1 MRFTRSRL
9 AALMALASFA
19 LCVLVTAGSQGF
31 RIWLYEAT
39 GEESYFEGVKGVG
52 ALALLGLTGPR
63 PQLAPDAPLRQL
75 ATGPYG
81 ANVFLQLEADPEKVR
96 QSYQMLRDGGMTWA
110 RQQFPWEDIEIHAR
124 GDFEDRRNDPPRS
137 AWDKYDRIVQLA
149 EDHGVELL
157 VRLDDPP
164 DWAFADVAASGDKG
178 PPDDL
183 ADYGN
188 FVGQVVKRYC
198 GRVRYYQLWNEPN
211 IFPEWGN
218 RDVDPAGYA
227 ALLKVGAAAAR
238 EACPGVV
245 IVSAA
250 LAQNTEPGGTNMDD
264 LRYLAELYQA
274 GWQADFDVLAAQAF
288 GLFTGPT
295 DHRVSADRANFSRF
309 LLARDIMVRQGDA
322 AKPVWITEMG
332 WTSPPE
338 DYPTLFGRVS
348 EERRAEYT
356 VQAYERIQ
364 REWPWVGPA
373 FLWFLRR
380 PDDVWERA
388 PEGYGFFRILG
399 ADWSE
404 TPTYQALRAAAGA
417 PPVLHRGRHD
427 LTAPG
432 IAFAGPWRDDRDAA
446 ERPSKVGEPDAEVQL
461 TFRGSA
467 AELLLAPWAA
477 EASPP
482 QLTLVLDG
490 ESRTVTP
497 ELGPDG
503 ATLALRN
510 LADGEHL
517 AILRVDEGEV
527 RLREVRVMAPDP
539 VSPLAPL
546 GGVAALVLL
555 ALVGLSAVWL
565 ARQRR
570 GGRPAEP
577 EEFREVAPDAV
588 QDSAEDTVPNSEPS
602 ADDDQATPDPESP

>member
-1 MRFTRSRL
+1 MRFTRSRAVGL
-9 AALMALASFA
+9 AVLASLG
-19 LCVLVTAGSQGF
+19 LCVLATSRSQGF
-31 RIWLYEAT
+31 RSWLYSAT
-39 GEESYFEGVKGVG
+39 GEESYLEGLKGVG
-52 ALALLGLTGPR
+52 ALALLGVTGPH
-63 PQLAPDAPLRQL
+63 PQLAPDEPLREL
-75 ATGPYG
+75 STGPYG
-81 ANVFLQLEADPEKVR
+81 ANVFLQLEADPENVR
-96 QSYQMLRDGGMTWA
+96 KSYQYLHDGGLTWA

-124 GDFEDRRNDPPRS
+124 GDYEDRRNEPPRS

-149 EDHGVELL
+149 QDHGVELL

-183 ADYGN
+183 ADYGS
-188 FVGQVVKRYC
+188 FVGEVVKRYC

-250 LAQNTEPGGTNMDD
+250 LAQNTEAGGKNMDD
-264 LRYLAELYQA
+264 LRYLEALYQT

-288 GLFTGPT
+288 GLFTGPA
-295 DHRVSADRANFSRF
+295 DHRVSADRTNFGRL
-309 LLARDIMVRQGDA
+309 LLARDIMVRHDDS

-338 DYPTLFGRVS
+338 DYPTRFGRVS

-399 ADWSE
+399 ADWSQ
-404 TPTYQALRAAAGA
+404 TPTYQALRRAAAA
-417 PPVLHRGRHD
+417 PPQLYRGRHA
-427 LTAPG
+427 LNSPG
-432 IAFAGPWRDDRDAA
+432 ISFSGPWRDDHDP
-446 ERPSKVGEPDAEVQL
+446 EDRPNKVGGPDAEVQL
-461 TFRGSA
+461 TFQGTGA
-467 AELLLAPWAA
+467 DILLAPSAA
-477 EASPP
+477 DAVAPR
-482 QLTLVLDG
+482 LTLVLDG
-490 ESRTVTP
+490 ESRSVEPTA
-497 ELGPDG
+497 GPDG
-503 ATLALRN
+503 AAIALRN

-517 AILRVDEGEV
+517 AILRVDEGEA
-527 RLREVRVMAPDP
+527 RLREVRVTAPDP
-539 VSPLAPL
+539 ASPLAPV
-546 GGVAALVLL
+546 GTAAVLLVL
-555 ALVGLSAVWL
+555 ALVAVAAAL
-565 ARQRR
+565 LVRRR
-570 GGRPAEP
+570 GGTQASPDVVPEP
-577 EEFREVAPDAV
+577 MP
-588 QDSAEDTVPNSEPS
+588 T
-602 ADDDQATPDPESP
+602 ADDSPASPSLDGS